1 MRLSATDRNQVL
13 HRIQNL
19 WVKTHAKDSFKS
31 FLEWSG
37 VSQEALLEDVKNKLQ
52 VDREALKRTLA
63 LIGQGDR
70 EIVEQTKAVFLYIS
84 DYEIRQMLS
93 CTPYSDM
100 VNQSI
105 GSIKLLSPNT
115 YNNVDIEHLYP
126 NKVKEYYAYL
136 KETIRENRTTSADLD
151 QLVEDVDLCIT
162 LASGL
167 DDLCK
172 SIPFLGDVVKR
183 VKDFGKDTDNS
194 DS

>member
-1 MRLSATDRNQVL
+1 MRLSGSDRSQVL
-13 HRIQNL
+13 RRIQNL
-19 WVKTHAKDSFKS
+19 WAKTHAKDSFKS

-37 VSQEALLEDVKNKLQ
+37 VTAEALLEDVKNKLQ
-52 VDREALKRTLA
+52 IDREALKRTLA
-63 LIGQGDR
+63 LLGRGDN
-70 EIVEQTKAVFLYIS
+70 EVVTQTKAVFLYIS
-84 DYEIRQMLS
+84 DYEIRQMLG

-100 VNQSI
+100 INQGI
-105 GSIKLLSPNT
+105 GSIKILSPNT

-136 KETIRENRTTSADLD
+136 KETIIKNKTTSADLD
-151 QLVEDVDLCIT
+151 QIVDDVDLCIT

-183 VKDFGKDTDNS
+183 VKDFGENTNNS

>member
-1 MRLSATDRNQVL
+1 MRLSATDKNQVL
-13 HRIQNL
+13 RRIQNL
-19 WVKTHAKDSFKS
+19 WAKTHAKDSFKS

-37 VSQEALLEDVKNKLQ
+37 VNSEALLEDVKNKLQ
-52 VDREALKRTLA
+52 IDREALKRTLA

-105 GSIKLLSPNT
+105 GSIKILSPNT

-151 QLVEDVDLCIT
+151 QLVDDVDLCIT

-183 VKDFGKDTDNS
+183 VKDFGEDTNKS